1 MAIDER
7 TAHVDESL
15 DRAKHPVSVAAGPY
29 GHPFHPILVTVPIG
43 AWIGSLVLDIGS
55 RAADNGG
62 GLARAAWWMIAL
74 GIIGAAVAAIFGL
87 LDFTRL
93 PKRSTAGRTALIHMT
108 LNVIVLA
115 CFVASWI
122 WREDRGVEEET
133 STGQIVLSIVA
144 LLLLSVSGWLGGRLS
159 YHFGVRV
166 ARERDQLVGYDTAH
180 RARR

>member
-7 TAHVDESL
+7 TRVSDDL
-15 DRAKHPVSVAAGPY
+15 DRAKHPISVAAGPY

-74 GIIGAAVAAIFGL
+74 GVIGAAVAAIFGL
-87 LDFTRL
+87 MDFARL
-93 PKRSTAGRTALIHMT
+93 PKRSPAGRTALIHMV

-115 CFVASWI
+115 LFVISYI

-133 STGQIVLSIVA
+133 STGQIVLTIVA

-159 YHFGVRV
+159 YRYGVRV
-166 ARERDQLVGYDTAH
+166 AHERDQLDGYDAH
-180 RARR
+180 RKVRV